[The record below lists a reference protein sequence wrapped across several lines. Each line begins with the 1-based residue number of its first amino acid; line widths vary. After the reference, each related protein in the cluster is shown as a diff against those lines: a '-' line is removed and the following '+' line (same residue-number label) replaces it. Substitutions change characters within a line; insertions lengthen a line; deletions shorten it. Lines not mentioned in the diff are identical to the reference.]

1 MKIGVLGSA
10 LRMQAWKEIATPDV
24 PFSELQDNKSHQE
37 FDIFFD
43 LDFDLQPQRI
53 KDYATNTRT
62 MFMLSAVNIQLESLL
77 LCHGIRP
84 SGQKFIGF
92 NAIPGLLQRSSL
104 EYCDPYKVMDL
115 KLIGSCAQWTAFEEV
130 QSRVGM
136 VTPRIVFMIVNE
148 AYFTLQEGTAD
159 KSSIDTAMKLGTNYP
174 KGPFEWATACGLDNV
189 FNTLRAVYEDT
200 KDERY
205 KICPLLKTEYY
216 NL

>member
-43 LDFDLQPQRI
+43 LDLDLNPARI
-53 KDYATNTRT
+53 KDYATNTHT
-62 MFMLSAVNIQLESLL
+62 LFMLSAVNIQLQSLL
-77 LCHGIRP
+77 HCHEIRP

-92 NAIPGLLQRSSL
+92 NAIPGFLQREAL
-104 EYCDPYKVMDL
+104 EYCDPFKCMDRQ
-115 KLIGSCAQWTAFEEV
+115 KISTCTQWKAYEEV

-136 VTPRIVFMIVNE
+136 VTPRIVFMIINE

-174 KGPFEWATACGLDNV
+174 KGPFEWAATAGLDNV

-216 NL
+216 DL